1 MRRRISPAMRRHLD
15 YLRLKAL
22 RVAQAYESRLKRLRR
37 AEVRRVLGL
46 CQEYDPSEWAGV
58 IDTNL
63 SEPYLQQIERGLILS
78 VGLPHAQ
85 SVVRDMNR
93 KKAEDSEVLKS
104 MWMSSLEQYA
114 NERVGDL
121 IVSVS
126 GTLKEDLIK
135 ILRAK
140 MADGVTG
147 IEKVTLEVY
156 KEYNELALWQ
166 VRRIIQTEAMIGLG
180 KAGDVAARTL
190 DGKYTKQ
197 WSISGLGNSRETHIE
212 VDGVVV
218 GQDEPFKVGRSYLM
232 YPHDTSMGAEAGEII
247 NCACAVMR
255 VPM

>member
-46 CQEYDPSEWAGV
+46 CKDYDPSEWAGV

-126 GTLKEDLIK
+126 GTLKEELIK

-166 VRRIIQTEAMIGLG
+166 GRRRGRAHPRRQVHQAMEYQRTGQFE
-180 KAGDVAARTL
+180 GDAHRGGRNGRRARRAV
-190 DGKYTKQ
+190 Q
-197 WSISGLGNSRETHIE
+197 
-212 VDGVVV
+212 
-218 GQDEPFKVGRSYLM
+218 GRPKL
-232 YPHDTSMGAEAGEII
+232 PHVSARHEYGRRSWRD
-247 NCACAVMR
+247 N
-255 VPM
+255 